1 MKNNN
6 VKKIAGRTKLF
17 SAIGMFTVSAVMLAS
32 STYAWFTMN
41 KTVEVTG
48 MQMKAQAEKGILI
61 NEMAGNGTVGEGNTA
76 VDNGTWSE
84 SALAESAVHA
94 LRPASTSN
102 FTSWWHA
109 NSKKTNTEAGVN
121 AAGNGVDTNTVTL
134 TGGGYYSDITYVAN
148 GATVLKND
156 TAAAADANCASTVYY
171 TDGTGSTSPG
181 YDDGE
186 GYYVKYTYYIKSSS
200 NDGLEVSIGKLQAT
214 VSATLQGN
222 GEAQA
227 LDKALRVGI
236 QVSGDSQATIFAPV
250 SGSTTTAY
258 KVTGD
263 AAGTTASLKEVTPI
277 AGGTAAGLNAAKVNL
292 PAVTADG
299 LAVDVYVW
307 FEGEDAN
314 CMSDN
319 LAATLNAYQIDI
331 TFTDADL
338 A

>member
-1 MKNNN
+1 M
-6 VKKIAGRTKLF
+6 RKLLPAF
-17 SAIGMFTVSAVMLAS
+17 AMLTVSAISLTSA
-32 STYAWFTMN
+32 TYAWFTMN
-41 KTVEVTG
+41 KSVEVTG
-48 MQMKAQAEKGILI
+48 MQLKAQAEKGILI
-61 NEMAGNGTVGEGNTA
+61 NEMAGNGTVGEGA
-76 VDNGTWSE
+76 
-84 SALAESAVHA
+84 SAAESAVHA
-94 LRPASTSN
+94 LRPASTSD

-134 TGGGYYSDITYVAN
+134 TGGGYYSNITYVAN

-156 TAAAADANCASTVYY
+156 TAAVADTNCASTVYY

-200 NDGLEVSIGKLQAT
+200 NDGLEVSIGNLKAT
-214 VSATLQGN
+214 VSATLQGS

-227 LDKALRVGI
+227 LDKALRVGV
-236 QVSGDSQATIFAPV
+236 QVSGDTKATIFAPV
-250 SGSTTTAY
+250 ANSSTASY

-263 AAGTTASLKEVTPI
+263 AAGTAESLKEVTPI
-277 AGGTAAGLNAAKVNL
+277 AGGTATGLNAAKVNL

>member
-1 MKNNN
+1 MKKTTKNNSTA
-6 VKKIAGRTKLF
+6 KKLLPAFAML
-17 SAIGMFTVSAVMLAS
+17 TVSAVALTSA
-32 STYAWFTMN
+32 TYAWFTMN
-41 KTVEVTG
+41 KNVEVTG
-48 MQMKAQAEKGILI
+48 MQLKAQAEKGILI
-61 NEMAGNGTVGEGNTA
+61 NEMPGNGEVTEDNTTV
-76 VDNGTWSE
+76 DHGTWSE
-84 SALAESAVHA
+84 SALAESTVNA
-94 LRPASTSN
+94 LRPASTSD

-109 NSKKTNTEAGVN
+109 NSRKTNTEAGIN
-121 AAGNGVDTNTVTL
+121 TGGTGVDTTNTVQL

-156 TAAAADANCASTVYY
+156 TAAAADTNCASTVYY
-171 TDGTGSTSPG
+171 TNGTGSTNG

-200 NDGLEVSIGKLQAT
+200 NDGLTVTAGHLQAT
-214 VSATLQGN
+214 VTATLQGN
-222 GEAQA
+222 GSAQA
-227 LDKALRVGI
+227 LDKALRVG
-236 QVSGDSQATIFAPV
+236 VKVAGDTQATIFAPV
-250 SGSTTTAY
+250 ANSTTDSY

-263 AAGTTASLKEVTPI
+263 AGGTTANLATVTPI
-277 AGGTAAGLNAAKVNL
+277 AGGTATGLNAAAVNL

-307 FEGEDAN
+307 FEGEDVN

>member
-1 MKNNN
+1 MKTN
-6 VKKIAGRTKLF
+6 KKKTSAARKLLP
-17 SAIGMFTVSAVMLAS
+17 AVAMLAVSAMSLS
-32 STYAWFTMN
+32 SATYAWFTMN
-41 KTVEVTG
+41 KSVEVTG
-48 MQMKAQAEKGILI
+48 MQLKAQAEKGILI
-61 NEMAGNGTVGEGNTA
+61 NEMAGNGTVGEGGSA
-76 VDNGTWSE
+76 VNNGTWSE

-94 LRPASTSN
+94 LRPASTSD
-102 FTSWWHA
+102 FASWWHA

-121 AAGNGVDTNTVTL
+121 AGGDGVDTNTVTL
-134 TGGGYYSDITYVAN
+134 TGGGYYSNITYVD
-148 GATVLKND
+148 GGTVLKND
-156 TAAAADANCASTVYY
+156 TSAAADANCASTVYY

-200 NDGLEVSIGKLQAT
+200 NDGLEVSVGNLKAT
-214 VSATLQGN
+214 VSATLQGDN
-222 GEAQA
+222 PTAQA

-263 AAGTTASLKEVTPI
+263 AAGTAASLKEVTPI
-277 AGGTAAGLNAAKVNL
+277 AGGTATGLNAAKVNL

>member
-1 MKNNN
+1 M
-6 VKKIAGRTKLF
+6 RKLLPAF
-17 SAIGMFTVSAVMLAS
+17 AMLTVSAISLTSA
-32 STYAWFTMN
+32 TYAWFTMN
-41 KTVEVTG
+41 KSVEVTG
-48 MQMKAQAEKGILI
+48 MQLKAQAEKGILI
-61 NEMAGNGTVGEGNTA
+61 NEMAGNGTVGEGASA
-76 VDNGTWSE
+76 VNNGTWSE

-94 LRPASTSN
+94 LRPASTSD

-121 AAGNGVDTNTVTL
+121 AGGNGVDANTVQL
-134 TGGGYYSDITYVAN
+134 TGGGYYSNITYVEN

-156 TAAAADANCASTVYY
+156 TAAAADTNCASTVYY
-171 TDGTGSTSPG
+171 TDGTGANSG

-186 GYYVKYTYYIKSSS
+186 GFYVKYTYYIKSSS
-200 NDGLEVSIGKLQAT
+200 NDGLTVTAGKLQAT
-214 VSATLQGN
+214 VKATLQGDN
-222 GEAQA
+222 PTAQA

-236 QVSGDSQATIFAPV
+236 QVNGDSQATIFAPV

-263 AAGTTASLKEVTPI
+263 AAGTADSLKEVTPI
-277 AGGTAAGLNAAKVNL
+277 AGGTATGLNAAKVNL

>member
-1 MKNNN
+1 M
-6 VKKIAGRTKLF
+6 
-17 SAIGMFTVSAVMLAS
+17 
-32 STYAWFTMN
+32 
-41 KTVEVTG
+41 
-48 MQMKAQAEKGILI
+48 
-61 NEMAGNGTVGEGNTA
+61 
-76 VDNGTWSE
+76 
-84 SALAESAVHA
+84 
-94 LRPASTSN
+94 
-102 FTSWWHA
+102 
-109 NSKKTNTEAGVN
+109 
-121 AAGNGVDTNTVTL
+121 
-134 TGGGYYSDITYVAN
+134 
-148 GATVLKND
+148 
-156 TAAAADANCASTVYY
+156 YY
-171 TDGTGSTSPG
+171 TDGTGANTG

-200 NDGLEVSIGKLQAT
+200 NDGLEVSIGNLKAT
-214 VSATLQGN
+214 VSATLQGDN
-222 GEAQA
+222 PTAQA

-263 AAGTTASLKEVTPI
+263 AAGTAASLKEVTPI
-277 AGGTAAGLNAAKVNL
+277 AGETATGLNAAKVNL
-292 PAVTADG
+292 PAVTTDG